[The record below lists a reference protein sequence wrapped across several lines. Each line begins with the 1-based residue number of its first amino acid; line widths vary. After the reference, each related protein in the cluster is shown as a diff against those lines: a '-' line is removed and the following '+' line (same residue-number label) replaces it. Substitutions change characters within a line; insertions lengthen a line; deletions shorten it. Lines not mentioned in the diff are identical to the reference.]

1 MEAFAKAYRSQTG
14 LAGYTLTYNSY
25 GLQLI
30 SHQPFKS
37 IEDAFSKEI
46 DILSSRKIV
55 EKLDR
60 KKVGD
65 TDVGNELKNQIK
77 DLKLLLR
84 AYRKGLINEVR

>member
-1 MEAFAKAYRSQTG
+1 M
-14 LAGYTLTYNSY
+14 
-25 GLQLI
+25 
-30 SHQPFKS
+30 
-37 IEDAFSKEI
+37 
-46 DILSSRKIV
+46 